1 LKFYKIEFLTY
12 GGNMKKLLLLVSLIF
27 IIFSGCS
34 SDDNGSDNPLGN
46 LGGITGGGGGGGTG
60 NVTFTIQVVQDQQ
73 NGLYFAFTPST
84 GVTIT
89 KIVAVCQAAGVNETL
104 NDADIED
111 GIYNTTQPL
120 YVGPLTGLQS
130 GQQWNFTISGNI
142 GSAQGQTYS
151 SPVNYTIP

>member
-1 LKFYKIEFLTY
+1 MPYPTSKIRFNT
-12 GGNMKKLLLLVSLIF
+12 
-27 IIFSGCS
+27 
-34 SDDNGSDNPLGN
+34 
-46 LGGITGGGGGGGTG
+46 

-73 NGLYFAFTPST
+73 NGLYFEFTPST